1 MSNHNDNEENEL
13 IEEPQDQ
20 DNNQE
25 NVSDSENMSEA
36 SAQSDLEEKLEK
48 EKDRYIRLFA
58 EFDNYKK
65 RVIKERQDLIK
76 YSDKD
81 ILESLLP
88 VLDDFDRAITELE
101 KKEDD
106 LPVLEGVKL
115 IYNKLFN
122 TLKDRGLTTID
133 VKAGDDFNIDF
144 HEAITQ
150 VPSPEESLKGKIIDV
165 VQKGYLL
172 HEKVIRYAKVVIG
185 N

>member
-1 MSNHNDNEENEL
+1 MSIQSDNEENEL
-13 IEEPQDQ
+13 IEEN
-20 DNNQE
+20 NNQE
-25 NVSDSENMSEA
+25 NSKDTENMSEPNNN
-36 SAQSDLEEKLEK
+36 SDLTEKLEK

-65 RVIKERQDLIK
+65 RVIKERQDLLK

-106 LPVLEGVKL
+106 LSVLEGVKL

-122 TLKDRGLTTID
+122 TLKDRGLTVID
-133 VKAGDDFNIDF
+133 VKTGDDFNIDY

-150 VPSPEESLKGKIIDV
+150 VPSPDESLKGKIIDV

>member
-1 MSNHNDNEENEL
+1 MSIQSDNEENEL
-13 IEEPQDQ
+13 IEEN
-20 DNNQE
+20 NNQE
-25 NVSDSENMSEA
+25 NLKDTENMSEPNNN
-36 SAQSDLEEKLEK
+36 SDLTEKLEK

-65 RVIKERQDLIK
+65 RVIKERQDLLK

-88 VLDDFDRAITELE
+88 VLDDFDRAIIELE

-106 LPVLEGVKL
+106 LSVLEGVKL

-122 TLKDRGLTTID
+122 TLKDRGLTVID
-133 VKAGDDFNIDF
+133 VKAGDDFNIDY

-150 VPSPEESLKGKIIDV
+150 VPSPDESLKGKIIDV

>member
-1 MSNHNDNEENEL
+1 MSIHSDNEENEL
-13 IEEPQDQ
+13 IEEN
-20 DNNQE
+20 NNQE
-25 NVSDSENMSEA
+25 NANDSENMSE
-36 SAQSDLEEKLEK
+36 SSNNSDLTEKLEK

-65 RVIKERQDLIK
+65 RVIKERQDLLK
-76 YSDKD
+76 YSDKE

-88 VLDDFDRAITELE
+88 VLDDFDRAINELE
-101 KKEDD
+101 KKEDN
-106 LPVLEGVKL
+106 LSVLEGVKL

-122 TLKDRGLTTID
+122 ILKERGLTVVD
-133 VKAGDDFNIDF
+133 VKTGDDFNIDF
-144 HEAITQ
+144 QEAITQ
-150 VPSPEESLKGKIIDV
+150 VPSPDESLKGKIIDV

>member
-1 MSNHNDNEENEL
+1 MSIQSDKEENEL
-13 IEEPQDQ
+13 IEEN
-20 DNNQE
+20 NNQE
-25 NVSDSENMSEA
+25 NSKDTENMSEPNNN
-36 SAQSDLEEKLEK
+36 SDLTEKLEK

-65 RVIKERQDLIK
+65 RVIKERQDLLK

-106 LPVLEGVKL
+106 LSVLEGVKL

-122 TLKDRGLTTID
+122 TLKDRGLTVID
-133 VKAGDDFNIDF
+133 VKAGDDFNIDY

-150 VPSPEESLKGKIIDV
+150 VPSPDESLKGKIIDV

>member
-1 MSNHNDNEENEL
+1 MSIQSDNEENEL
-13 IEEPQDQ
+13 IEEN
-20 DNNQE
+20 NNQ
-25 NVSDSENMSEA
+25 NNSKDTENMSEPNNN
-36 SAQSDLEEKLEK
+36 SDLTEKLEK

-65 RVIKERQDLIK
+65 RVIKERQDLLK

-106 LPVLEGVKL
+106 LSVLEGVKL

-122 TLKDRGLTTID
+122 TLKDRGLTVID
-133 VKAGDDFNIDF
+133 VKAGDDFNIDY

-150 VPSPEESLKGKIIDV
+150 VPSPDESLKGKIIDV

>member
-1 MSNHNDNEENEL
+1 MSIQSDNEENEL
-13 IEEPQDQ
+13 IEEN
-20 DNNQE
+20 NNQE
-25 NVSDSENMSEA
+25 NSKDTENMSEPNNN
-36 SAQSDLEEKLEK
+36 SDLTEKLEK

-65 RVIKERQDLIK
+65 RVIKERQDLLK

-106 LPVLEGVKL
+106 LSVLEGVKL

-122 TLKDRGLTTID
+122 TLKDRGLTVID
-133 VKAGDDFNIDF
+133 VKAGDDFNIDY

-150 VPSPEESLKGKIIDV
+150 VPSPDESLKGKIIDV

>member
-13 IEEPQDQ
+13 IEEPQNQ

>member
-1 MSNHNDNEENEL
+1 MSIQSDNEENEL
-13 IEEPQDQ
+13 IEEN
-20 DNNQE
+20 NNQ
-25 NVSDSENMSEA
+25 NNSKDTENMSEPNNN
-36 SAQSDLEEKLEK
+36 SDLTEKLEK

-65 RVIKERQDLIK
+65 RVIKERQDLLK
-76 YSDKD
+76 YSDKN

-106 LPVLEGVKL
+106 LSVLEGVKL

-122 TLKDRGLTTID
+122 TLKDRGLTVID
-133 VKAGDDFNIDF
+133 VKAGDDFNIDY

-150 VPSPEESLKGKIIDV
+150 VPSPDESLKGKIIDV

>member
-150 VPSPEESLKGKIIDV
+150 VPSPDESLKGKIIDV

>member
-122 TLKDRGLTTID
+122 TLKDRGLTAID

-150 VPSPEESLKGKIIDV
+150 GPSPDESLKGKIIDV

-172 HEKVIRYAKVVIG
+172 H
-185 N
+185 

>member
-1 MSNHNDNEENEL
+1 MSIQSDNEENEL
-13 IEEPQDQ
+13 IEEN
-20 DNNQE
+20 NNQE
-25 NVSDSENMSEA
+25 NLKDTENMSEPNNN
-36 SAQSDLEEKLEK
+36 SDLTEKLEK

-65 RVIKERQDLIK
+65 RLIKDRQDLLK

-106 LPVLEGVKL
+106 LSVLEGVKL

-122 TLKDRGLTTID
+122 TLKDRGLTVID
-133 VKAGDDFNIDF
+133 VKAGDDFNIDY

-150 VPSPEESLKGKIIDV
+150 VPSPDESLKGKIIDV

>member
-1 MSNHNDNEENEL
+1 MSIQSDNEENEL
-13 IEEPQDQ
+13 IEEN
-20 DNNQE
+20 NNQE
-25 NVSDSENMSEA
+25 NLKDTENMSEPNNN
-36 SAQSDLEEKLEK
+36 SDLTEKFEK

-65 RVIKERQDLIK
+65 RVIKERQDLLK

-101 KKEDD
+101 KKKDD
-106 LPVLEGVKL
+106 LSVLEGVKL

-122 TLKDRGLTTID
+122 TLKDRGLTVID
-133 VKAGDDFNIDF
+133 VKAGDDFNIDY

-150 VPSPEESLKGKIIDV
+150 VPSPDESLKGKIIDV

>member
-1 MSNHNDNEENEL
+1 MSIHSDNEENEL
-13 IEEPQDQ
+13 IEEN
-20 DNNQE
+20 NNQE
-25 NVSDSENMSEA
+25 NANDSENMSE
-36 SAQSDLEEKLEK
+36 SSNNSDLTEKLEK

-65 RVIKERQDLIK
+65 RVIKERQDLLK
-76 YSDKD
+76 YSDKE

-88 VLDDFDRAITELE
+88 VLDDFDRAINELE
-101 KKEDD
+101 KKEDN
-106 LPVLEGVKL
+106 LSVLEGVKL

-122 TLKDRGLTTID
+122 TLKERGLTVVD
-133 VKAGDDFNIDF
+133 VNPGDDFNIDF
-144 HEAITQ
+144 QEAITQ
-150 VPSPEESLKGKIIDV
+150 VPSPDESLKGKIIDV

>member
-1 MSNHNDNEENEL
+1 MSIQSDNEENEL
-13 IEEPQDQ
+13 IEEN
-20 DNNQE
+20 NNQE
-25 NVSDSENMSEA
+25 NSKDTENMSEPNNNF
-36 SAQSDLEEKLEK
+36 DLTEKLEK

-65 RVIKERQDLIK
+65 RVIKERQDLLK

-106 LPVLEGVKL
+106 LSVLEGVKL

-122 TLKDRGLTTID
+122 TLKDRGLTVID
-133 VKAGDDFNIDF
+133 VKAGDDFNIDY

-150 VPSPEESLKGKIIDV
+150 VPSPDESLKGKIIDV

>member
-1 MSNHNDNEENEL
+1 MSIHSDNEENEL
-13 IEEPQDQ
+13 IEEN
-20 DNNQE
+20 NNQE
-25 NVSDSENMSEA
+25 NANDSENMSE
-36 SAQSDLEEKLEK
+36 SSNNSDLTEKLEK

-65 RVIKERQDLIK
+65 RVIKERQDLLK
-76 YSDKD
+76 YSDKE

-88 VLDDFDRAITELE
+88 VLDDFDRAINELE
-101 KKEDD
+101 KKEDN
-106 LPVLEGVKL
+106 LSVLEGVKL

-122 TLKDRGLTTID
+122 TLKERGLTVVD
-133 VKAGDDFNIDF
+133 VKPGDDFNIDF
-144 HEAITQ
+144 QEAITQ
-150 VPSPEESLKGKIIDV
+150 VPSPDESLKGKIIDV

>member
-1 MSNHNDNEENEL
+1 MSIQSDNEENEL
-13 IEEPQDQ
+13 IEEN
-20 DNNQE
+20 NNQE
-25 NVSDSENMSEA
+25 NLKDTENMSEPNNN
-36 SAQSDLEEKLEK
+36 SDLTEKLEK

-65 RVIKERQDLIK
+65 RVIKERQDLLK

-106 LPVLEGVKL
+106 LSVLEGVKL

-122 TLKDRGLTTID
+122 TLKDRGLTVID
-133 VKAGDDFNIDF
+133 VKAGDDFNIDY

-150 VPSPEESLKGKIIDV
+150 VPSPDESLKGKIIDV

>member
-1 MSNHNDNEENEL
+1 MSIQSDNEENDL
-13 IEEPQDQ
+13 IEEN
-20 DNNQE
+20 NNQE
-25 NVSDSENMSEA
+25 NLKDTENMSEPNNN
-36 SAQSDLEEKLEK
+36 SDLTEKLEK

-65 RVIKERQDLIK
+65 RVIKERQDLLK

-106 LPVLEGVKL
+106 LSVLEGVKL

-122 TLKDRGLTTID
+122 TLKDRGLTVID
-133 VKAGDDFNIDF
+133 VKAGDDFNIDY

-150 VPSPEESLKGKIIDV
+150 VPSPDESLKGKIIDV

>member
-1 MSNHNDNEENEL
+1 MSIQSDNEENEL
-13 IEEPQDQ
+13 IEEN
-20 DNNQE
+20 NNQE
-25 NVSDSENMSEA
+25 NLKDTENMSEPNNN
-36 SAQSDLEEKLEK
+36 SDLTEKLEK

-65 RVIKERQDLIK
+65 RVIKERQDLLK
-76 YSDKD
+76 YLDKD

-106 LPVLEGVKL
+106 LSVLEGVKL

-122 TLKDRGLTTID
+122 TLKDRGLTVID
-133 VKAGDDFNIDF
+133 VKAGDDFNIDY

-150 VPSPEESLKGKIIDV
+150 VPSPDESLKGKIIDV

>member
-36 SAQSDLEEKLEK
+36 SAQPDLEEKLEK

-106 LPVLEGVKL
+106 LSVLEGVKL

-150 VPSPEESLKGKIIDV
+150 VPSPDESLKGKIIDV

>member
-1 MSNHNDNEENEL
+1 MSIQSDNEENEL
-13 IEEPQDQ
+13 IEEN
-20 DNNQE
+20 NNQE
-25 NVSDSENMSEA
+25 NSKDTENMSEPNNN
-36 SAQSDLEEKLEK
+36 SDLTEKLEK

-122 TLKDRGLTTID
+122 TLKDRGLTVID
-133 VKAGDDFNIDF
+133 VKAGDDFNIDY

-150 VPSPEESLKGKIIDV
+150 VPSPDESLKGKIIDV

>member
-1 MSNHNDNEENEL
+1 MSIQSDNEENEL
-13 IEEPQDQ
+13 IEEN
-20 DNNQE
+20 NNQE
-25 NVSDSENMSEA
+25 NSKDTENMSEPNNN
-36 SAQSDLEEKLEK
+36 SDLTEKLEK

-106 LPVLEGVKL
+106 LSVLEGVKL

-122 TLKDRGLTTID
+122 TLKDRGLTVID
-133 VKAGDDFNIDF
+133 VKVGDDFNIDY

-150 VPSPEESLKGKIIDV
+150 VPSPDESLKGKIIDV

>member
-1 MSNHNDNEENEL
+1 MSIQSDNEENEL
-13 IEEPQDQ
+13 IEEN
-20 DNNQE
+20 NNQE
-25 NVSDSENMSEA
+25 NLKDTENMSEPNNN
-36 SAQSDLEEKLEK
+36 SDLTEKLEK

-65 RVIKERQDLIK
+65 RVIKERQDLLK

-101 KKEDD
+101 KKKDD
-106 LPVLEGVKL
+106 LSVLEGVKL

-122 TLKDRGLTTID
+122 TLKDRGLTVID
-133 VKAGDDFNIDF
+133 VKAGDDFNIDY

-150 VPSPEESLKGKIIDV
+150 VPSPDESLKGKIIDV

>member
-1 MSNHNDNEENEL
+1 MSIQSDNEENEL
-13 IEEPQDQ
+13 IEE
-20 DNNQE
+20 NSNQE
-25 NVSDSENMSEA
+25 NSKDTENMSEPNNN
-36 SAQSDLEEKLEK
+36 SDLTEKLEK

-65 RVIKERQDLIK
+65 RVIKERQDLLK

-106 LPVLEGVKL
+106 LSVLEGVKL

-122 TLKDRGLTTID
+122 TLKDRGLTVID
-133 VKAGDDFNIDF
+133 VKAGDDFNIDY

-150 VPSPEESLKGKIIDV
+150 VPSPDESLKGKIIDV

>member
-1 MSNHNDNEENEL
+1 MSIQSDKEENEL
-13 IEEPQDQ
+13 IEEN
-20 DNNQE
+20 NNQE
-25 NVSDSENMSEA
+25 NLKDTENMSEPNNN
-36 SAQSDLEEKLEK
+36 SDLTEKLEK

-65 RVIKERQDLIK
+65 RVIKERQDLLK

-106 LPVLEGVKL
+106 LSVLEGVKL

-122 TLKDRGLTTID
+122 TLKDRGLTVID
-133 VKAGDDFNIDF
+133 VKAGDDFNIDY

-150 VPSPEESLKGKIIDV
+150 VPSPDESLKGKIIDV

>member
-1 MSNHNDNEENEL
+1 MSIQSDNEENEL
-13 IEEPQDQ
+13 IEEN
-20 DNNQE
+20 NNQE
-25 NVSDSENMSEA
+25 NLKDTENMSE
-36 SAQSDLEEKLEK
+36 SNNNSDLTEKLEK

-65 RVIKERQDLIK
+65 RVIKERQDLLK

-106 LPVLEGVKL
+106 LSVLEGVKL

-122 TLKDRGLTTID
+122 TLKDRGLTVID
-133 VKAGDDFNIDF
+133 VKAGDDFNIDY

-150 VPSPEESLKGKIIDV
+150 VPSPDESLKGKIIDV

>member
-1 MSNHNDNEENEL
+1 MSIQSDNEENEL
-13 IEEPQDQ
+13 IEEN
-20 DNNQE
+20 NNQE
-25 NVSDSENMSEA
+25 NSKDSENMSEPNNN
-36 SAQSDLEEKLEK
+36 SDLTEKLEK

-65 RVIKERQDLIK
+65 RVIKERQDLLK

-106 LPVLEGVKL
+106 LSVLEGVKL

-122 TLKDRGLTTID
+122 TLKDRGLTVID
-133 VKAGDDFNIDF
+133 VKAGDDFNIDY

-150 VPSPEESLKGKIIDV
+150 VPSPDESLKGKIIDV

>member
-1 MSNHNDNEENEL
+1 MSIQSDNEENEL
-13 IEEPQDQ
+13 IEEN
-20 DNNQE
+20 NNQNNSKDTE
-25 NVSDSENMSEA
+25 YMSEPNNN
-36 SAQSDLEEKLEK
+36 SDLTEKLEK

-65 RVIKERQDLIK
+65 RVIKERQDLLK

-106 LPVLEGVKL
+106 LSVLEGVKL

-122 TLKDRGLTTID
+122 TLKDRGLTVID
-133 VKAGDDFNIDF
+133 VKAGDDFNIDY

-150 VPSPEESLKGKIIDV
+150 VPSPDESLKGKIIDV

>member
-1 MSNHNDNEENEL
+1 MSIQSDNEENEL
-13 IEEPQDQ
+13 IEEN
-20 DNNQE
+20 NNQE
-25 NVSDSENMSEA
+25 NSKDTENMSEPNNN
-36 SAQSDLEEKLEK
+36 SDLTEKLEK

-65 RVIKERQDLIK
+65 RVIKERQDLLK

-106 LPVLEGVKL
+106 LSVLEGVKL

-122 TLKDRGLTTID
+122 TLRDRGLTVID
-133 VKAGDDFNIDF
+133 VKAGDDFNIDY

-150 VPSPEESLKGKIIDV
+150 VPSPDESLKGKIIDV

>member
-1 MSNHNDNEENEL
+1 MSIQSDNEENEL
-13 IEEPQDQ
+13 IEEN
-20 DNNQE
+20 NNQ
-25 NVSDSENMSEA
+25 NNSKDTENMSEPNNN
-36 SAQSDLEEKLEK
+36 SDLTEKLEK

-65 RVIKERQDLIK
+65 RVIKERQDLLK

-106 LPVLEGVKL
+106 LSVLEGVKL

-122 TLKDRGLTTID
+122 TLKDRGLTVIN
-133 VKAGDDFNIDF
+133 VKAGDDFNIDY

-150 VPSPEESLKGKIIDV
+150 VPSPDESLKGKIIDV